1 MNCPNCGKELELKQ
15 RQVGLDDS
23 NAPIYNEFAICK
35 DCKKMWNL
43 DKQRQKKMTASKTTA
58 NRLKGLLK
66 NLLIPKLQKL
76 LRNQLQNI
84 RNMLQMPRRKNRHI
98 MQDQKVLLLK
108 HSQRNIQKNVRL
120 LHMLIQMR
128 TLSETFLRSMFAR
141 KRKRQSA
148 RVMRKC

>member
-58 NRLKGLLK
+58 KPAERSVEKSVDSEAAK
-66 NLLIPKLQKL
+66 AAPKPVAKTSGTCC
-76 LRNQLQNI
+76 RC
-84 RNMLQMPRRKNRHI
+84 PEEKNRHI

-108 HSQRNIQKNVRL
+108 HSQRNIPK
-120 LHMLIQMR
+120 
-128 TLSETFLRSMFAR
+128 
-141 KRKRQSA
+141 KRPAATHADTDENFIGKHSSGACPQEKGNGSPQEL
-148 RVMRKC
+148 